1 MSHLSANSSLGITLL
16 AQNDFMA
23 FFMDSKAQN
32 DFMAFFMDSNKQ
44 NKMWDKLCDN
54 VRGG

>member
-1 MSHLSANSSLGITLL
+1 
-16 AQNDFMA
+16 MA